1 MDPNNAEAM
10 DAIEITDFLSDA
22 QTGVLSLADGNNAYA
37 VPVSFYFQPDDQQLY
52 FRLGFAP
59 GSQKQKFLERTDLA
73 SFVAHGREDGRWKSV
88 VASGRLE
95 VVGTDQRLEDPVLEA
110 VQRLEIPYFRV
121 FDRPTDEIDF
131 SIYRLRAE
139 SLKGIVE
146 GKG

>member
-1 MDPNNAEAM
+1 MDPQNAEDM
-10 DAIEITDFLSDA
+10 DALDITDFLAA
-22 QTGVLSLADGNNAYA
+22 QETGVLSLADGNDAYA

-73 SFVAHGREDGRWKSV
+73 SFVVHGRADGRWKSV

-95 VVGTDQRLEDPVLEA
+95 IVETEQRLDDPVLEA

-121 FDRPTDEIDF
+121 FDRPTDEIEF
-131 SIYRLRAE
+131 GIYRLRAE

-146 GKG
+146 GRG